1 MKRWYIRTAAF
12 LTALTIAS
20 TIPGRAVAATNI
32 ETYASESLQ
41 TMESSIEET
50 EDVQETESVIES
62 VQETGKLNETESIH
76 QTESETE
83 TSSLA
88 KTESYFETETVEETV
103 EEESLQSGHQA
114 EFVKVLKAVQNLSAV
129 TTGSRCIQLKWNPVV
144 GADGYIVYRQIGKG
158 TFEVLADTSDIGY
171 VDVDADEN
179 EYNFY
184 RVYPYYM
191 DEDVKVIGP
200 SDKYVFAK
208 GSYQKKLPAVTNL
221 NATTSGKGRVSL
233 TWDSVAGA
241 DGYFIYRQIGNTKFE
256 YRYLVNKTNYT
267 DLTASEEEYNYYR
280 VYPYYMDGE
289 KMVAGLSDR
298 YVFAKGTLPKELT
311 ATENLK
317 AYGVGKGQVYLT
329 WDSVPGA
336 EGYLIYRQIGN
347 AKFEY
352 RYIVNKTNY
361 TDTTASTTEY
371 NYYRVYPYYM
381 NGAYRVVGPSNSY
394 VYSKG
399 VLPVELTAVKNLE
412 AVGVKRGQVDLKW
425 DPVPGAYGY
434 LIYRQVGTDSSF
446 EYRYMVTKTTYND
459 TSASQTEDNFYRV
472 YPFYK
477 QANRNI
483 VGPSDTYVYAKGIFN
498 SGWYWIDGYKRYLN
512 EDGEIDNDVS
522 RLVSGPY
529 LIKVYKWSNYL
540 IIFAKDEN
548 GNYTVPVKAMIT
560 SCGNGT
566 PTGTYYSP
574 MKFRWLTMVGGSK
587 AQWCTQITGDY
598 LFHSVPYRIAD
609 PTTLYTDLMYN
620 WLGTTQSLGCIRLQ
634 AGDAKWIYDNCD
646 LGTEIYITPWE
657 DAGPIAKPAFTPIPS
672 WHTWDPTDPNTRYL
686 CEQYGCH

>member
-62 VQETGKLNETESIH
+62 VQETGKLNDTESIH

-88 KTESYFETETVEETV
+88 KTESYFGTETVEETV

-171 VDVDADEN
+171 VDADADEN

-289 KMVAGLSDR
+289 KMVAGLSD
-298 YVFAKGTLPKELT
+298 
-311 ATENLK
+311 
-317 AYGVGKGQVYLT
+317 
-329 WDSVPGA
+329 
-336 EGYLIYRQIGN
+336 
-347 AKFEY
+347 
-352 RYIVNKTNY
+352 
-361 TDTTASTTEY
+361 
-371 NYYRVYPYYM
+371 
-381 NGAYRVVGPSNSY
+381 
-394 VYSKG
+394 
-399 VLPVELTAVKNLE
+399 
-412 AVGVKRGQVDLKW
+412 
-425 DPVPGAYGY
+425 
-434 LIYRQVGTDSSF
+434 
-446 EYRYMVTKTTYND
+446 
-459 TSASQTEDNFYRV
+459 
-472 YPFYK
+472 
-477 QANRNI
+477 
-483 VGPSDTYVYAKGIFN
+483 
-498 SGWYWIDGYKRYLN
+498 
-512 EDGEIDNDVS
+512 
-522 RLVSGPY
+522 
-529 LIKVYKWSNYL
+529 
-540 IIFAKDEN
+540 
-548 GNYTVPVKAMIT
+548 
-560 SCGNGT
+560 
-566 PTGTYYSP
+566 
-574 MKFRWLTMVGGSK
+574 
-587 AQWCTQITGDY
+587 
-598 LFHSVPYRIAD
+598 
-609 PTTLYTDLMYN
+609 
-620 WLGTTQSLGCIRLQ
+620 
-634 AGDAKWIYDNCD
+634 
-646 LGTEIYITPWE
+646 
-657 DAGPIAKPAFTPIPS
+657 
-672 WHTWDPTDPNTRYL
+672 
-686 CEQYGCH
+686 

>member
-62 VQETGKLNETESIH
+62 VQETGKLNDTESIH

-88 KTESYFETETVEETV
+88 KTESYFGTETVEETV

-171 VDVDADEN
+171 VDADADEN

-256 YRYLVNKTNYT
+256 YRYLVNKTNY
-267 DLTASEEEYNYYR
+267 
-280 VYPYYMDGE
+280 MDGE

-336 EGYLIYRQIGN
+336 EGYLIYRQVGN
-347 AKFEY
+347 TKFEY

-477 QANRNI
+477 QGNRNI